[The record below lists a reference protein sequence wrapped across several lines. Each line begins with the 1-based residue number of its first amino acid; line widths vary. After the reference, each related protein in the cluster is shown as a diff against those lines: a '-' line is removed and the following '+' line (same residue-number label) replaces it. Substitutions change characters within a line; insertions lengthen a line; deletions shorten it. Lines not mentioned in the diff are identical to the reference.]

1 MKSNEFNYAWLSDPE
16 IFEVNR
22 QPAHADFDFYAN
34 DDEYQKQ
41 ETQLK
46 QNLNGMWRILYA
58 KDLNQNVKGFDF
70 HNFGYPFMGLC
81 KSSRTIGTSGIW
93 NTAIC

>member
-46 QNLNGMWRILYA
+46 QSLN
-58 KDLNQNVKGFDF
+58 
-70 HNFGYPFMGLC
+70 
-81 KSSRTIGTSGIW
+81 
-93 NTAIC
+93 